1 LQKKT
6 IDSPALHL
14 PLATVAILAAMFL
27 CIPVGY
33 GISISTAQIQPSG
46 VISEL
51 DDVQL
56 TVKIST
62 GQSAAFL
69 YRDTELNLRRNE
81 IIVRMYPDEG
91 LLTVPDSLT
100 EQVKIGRLSPG
111 DYRMLV
117 LLEPASPVFGSP
129 TFVVLEFT
137 VVPILNAALNTE
149 GIFVIWWED
158 PREEFFV
165 EWTSDLVPGE
175 WAQLPETPEFIGGRR
190 WLWMPLVA
198 ERRFFRLARNG

>member
-1 LQKKT
+1 H
-6 IDSPALHL
+6 S
-14 PLATVAILAAMFL
+14 V
-27 CIPVGY
+27 
-33 GISISTAQIQPSG
+33 

-69 YRDTELNLRRNE
+69 YRDTELNLRLNE

-100 EQVKIGRLSPG
+100 ELVKIGRLSPG
-111 DYRMLV
+111 YYRLLV
-117 LLEPASPVFGSP
+117 LLEPASPVFDSP

-137 VVPILNAALNTE
+137 AVPILNAALNTE
-149 GIFVIWWED
+149 G
-158 PREEFFV
+158 
-165 EWTSDLVPGE
+165 
-175 WAQLPETPEFIGGRR
+175 
-190 WLWMPLVA
+190 
-198 ERRFFRLARNG
+198 